1 MITVTESA
9 AEYIKKQFD
18 KNHTTAFRL
27 GVKNAGCNS
36 KKYTSEYTNEKHD
49 TDKEFIDK
57 GVHILVDK
65 AALPYLIGTEID
77 YVKEGLN
84 RTIKFNNPNVSTACG
99 CGESFDVS

>member
-1 MITVTESA
+1 MISVTESA
-9 AEYIKKQFD
+9 AKYIKKQFE
-18 KNHTTAFRL
+18 KNDTRAFRL

-36 KKYTSEYTNEKHD
+36 KKYTSEYTNEKSE

-57 GVHILVDK
+57 GVHILIDK
-65 AALPYLIGTEID
+65 ADLPYLIGTEID
-77 YVKEGLN
+77 YVKDGLN

>member
-9 AEYIKKQFD
+9 SAYIKKQFE

-27 GVKNAGCNS
+27 GTKNAGCNS
-36 KKYTSEYTNEKHD
+36 KKYISEYTNEKRE

-57 GVHILVDK
+57 GIHIWIDK
-65 AALPYLIGTEID
+65 ADLPYLIGTEID
-77 YVKEGLN
+77 YVKDGLN
-84 RTIKFNNPNVSTACG
+84 KTIKFNNPNVKTACG